1 MAKWLDICGV
11 DDLQPDSGICA
22 LIEGEQVAIFSFAL
36 RLRSGNAVDC
46 SVSEVDRSVIEVNR
60 SLSGVEGGD
69 TQVYAVG
76 NYDPIGKANVLS
88 RGLICDI
95 NGQSV
100 VASPLYKQHFNLQ
113 TGVCLED
120 EAVKIPV
127 YPIRIENNRVQVS
140 VGAAL

>member
-22 LIEGEQVAIFSFAL
+22 LLDGEQVAIFYLPEPDA
-36 RLRSGNAVDC
+36 
-46 SVSEVDRSVIEVNR
+46 
-60 SLSGVEGGD
+60 
-69 TQVYAVG
+69 TVYAVG

-88 RGLICDI
+88 RGLVGDI
-95 NGQSV
+95 GGQPV

-127 YPIRIENNRVQVS
+127 YPIRIENNRVQVNAG
-140 VGAAL
+140 VAL